1 MSGSPS
7 SRILIVDDEEAI
19 LETMAYTFE
28 DEYDVTTCKDALE
41 ALRVLDDDPD
51 FAVVITDQRM
61 PNMTGVEFLSQV
73 YDRHPLTTRI
83 ILTGFADMEAII
95 QAINDG
101 HVYAY
106 ITKPWEPEQLSQ
118 VVRRAVDHHVLAVE
132 NARLLGDLQTANV
145 FLRAVMDQLDVGAL
159 AVDAAGVVQATN
171 RPALRYLGLDADPRG
186 RELKQVLSS
195 AGLDALKTAERR
207 ISEDDEVQFE
217 ELELT
222 VASCPLRIRVAVH
235 PLSDERGGSLGRVIL
250 VREISH
256 EPLRRRMDEIFAG
269 LDGDAN
275 RERFAAAS
283 KELRSVL
290 EETRSSRV
298 RSSAMAEL
306 EDSISRAITT
316 IENWLA
322 VDDALADEDFPDAQL
337 LRDRMRVATQRWPR
351 PDAVPERVRELER
364 RVEAYYE
371 SGENPGQPTL

>member
-1 MSGSPS
+1 
-7 SRILIVDDEEAI
+7 
-19 LETMAYTFE
+19 
-28 DEYDVTTCKDALE
+28 
-41 ALRVLDDDPD
+41 
-51 FAVVITDQRM
+51 M
-61 PNMTGVEFLSQV
+61 PNMTGVEFLSRV
-73 YDRHPLTTRI
+73 YERHPLTTRI
-83 ILTGFADMEAII
+83 ILTGFADMDAII
-95 QAINDG
+95 QSINAG

-145 FLRAVMDQLDVGAL
+145 FLRAVMDQLDTGAL
-159 AVDAAGVVQATN
+159 AVDAAGLVQAAN
-171 RPALRYLGLDADPRG
+171 RSALRYLGLHEDPRG
-186 RELKQVLSS
+186 RELKEVLSS
-195 AGLDALKTAERR
+195 AGLAGLKAAERR
-207 ISEDDEVQFE
+207 ISEDEIQFE
-217 ELELT
+217 ELELR
-222 VASCPLRIRVAVH
+222 VAGCPLRIRVAVH
-235 PLSDERGGSLGRVIL
+235 PLSDARGEALGRVIL

-256 EPLRRRMDEIFAG
+256 EPLRRRMDEVYAG
-269 LDGDAN
+269 LEGDAN
-275 RERFAAAS
+275 RERFAGAS
-283 KELRSVL
+283 KELRSLL

-298 RSSAMAEL
+298 GSSAMAEL

-371 SGENPGQPTL
+371 SGENPRQPTL